1 MPTPIDLENVSYS
14 KAFGVINKAK
24 WFQVENYFGP
34 FSVELSIQR
43 NQQTPTNIR
52 IENLNGGQLAGL
64 VVPAGPGQTN
74 YTAVIDLFH
83 NNFAYPP
90 QYVIVTKNQ

>member
-34 FSVELSIQR
+34 FSIELSIQR
-43 NQQTPTNIR
+43 NQQTSTTIS
-52 IENLNGGQLAGL
+52 IENLNSALMGG
-64 VVPAGPGQTN
+64 VFVPAGPGQTN
-74 YTAVIDLFH
+74 FTKVVDLFH

-90 QYVIVTKNQ
+90 QYVIVTKNK